1 MEYGSAPLAQ
11 DYIFQGD
18 TKGWSVGEQGYV
30 CDLSGEM
37 TPKLDK
43 LPSYS
48 LGALDLHLLS
58 LM

>member
-1 MEYGSAPLAQ
+1 MECGSAPLAQ

-18 TKGWSVGEQGYV
+18 TKDWFVGEQGYV
-30 CDLSGEM
+30 SNLSREM

-48 LGALDLHLLS
+48 LDALALHLLS
-58 LM
+58 LV